1 MKIGIIANPID
12 DIKTGIGSYTYN
24 VLIELFK
31 IEYKKN
37 SDNRYTIIHRK
48 KCEHLNILLNKYNF
62 LSEIIIPVPK
72 IPLGH
77 EIQKMIITPH
87 VLKKHDFDIIHDVYH
102 FGPFLSLKKPKK
114 ILTVYDITPLL
125 YPKTHKKSKV
135 LMHRYYFPLVLK
147 KSDKIISISHH
158 TKQDLIKHFKISE
171 DKIKVIHLAA
181 NENYK
186 PLKENEINKILD
198 ETEGFVARNSLRSFL
213 KQKYNLNYPFI
224 LYVGTLE
231 PRKNI
236 PTLLKALYKL
246 KKQGIKHKL
255 VITGKKGWKY
265 KSIFETIE
273 KLNLQKDVIFT
284 GYVPDEDLPA
294 LYNAAV
300 LFVYPSLY
308 EGFGLPPLE
317 AMACG
322 TPVITSNTSSLPEVV
337 GDAGI
342 MVNPYDVDELANKM
356 YEVLTNDGLREELSK
371 KGLERAKLFSWK
383 KCAEETLKVYEEVYN
398 MK

>member
-1 MKIGIIANPID
+1 MRIGIISDRLNRPL
-12 DIKTGIGSYTYN
+12 TGIGNYVYN
-24 VLIELFK
+24 LINELSK
-31 IEYKKN
+31 IDKEDIYLINYEKN
-37 SDNRYTIIHRK
+37 NLFP
-48 KCEHLNILLNKYNF
+48 ELNK
-62 LSEIIIPVPK
+62 IIIKNPFEKFPK
-72 IPLGH
+72 KPFYFWHLY
-77 EIQKMIITPH
+77 
-87 VLKKHDFDIIHDVYH
+87 LNYYLNKKKLDLDIIHS
-102 FGPFLSLKKPKK
+102 PENASLFVKLTNQKK
-114 ILTVYDITPLL
+114 IITVYDVISL
-125 YPKTHKKSKV
+125 YFPKTFTKITVFRYKLLFSKTI
-135 LMHRYYFPLVLK
+135 K
-147 KSDKIISISHH
+147 TSDKIITVSHH
-158 TKQDLIKHFKISE
+158 TKQDIMKYFKIPE
-171 DKIKVIHLAA
+171 DKIKVIYEAA
-181 NENYK
+181 NGNYK
-186 PLKENEINKILD
+186 PLKEDEVNKI
-198 ETEGFVARNSLRSFL
+198 R
-213 KQKYNLNYPFI
+213 QKYNLNYPFI

-236 PTLLKALYKL
+236 PTLLKAYYKL

-255 VITGKKGWKY
+255 VITGKRGWKY

-284 GYVPDEDLPA
+284 GYVPDEDLPG
-294 LYNAAV
+294 LYNAAD

-342 MVNPYDVDELANKM
+342 MVNPYNVDELANAM

-383 KCAEETLKVYEEVYN
+383 KCAKEHLKVYEEVYN

>member
-1 MKIGIIANPID
+1 MRVGIIANSLNPPR
-12 DIKTGIGSYTYN
+12 TGIGNVVYN
-24 VLIELFK
+24 VLDNIPKKYGKNIYLINYEENELFNEMNYINIPNPFKK
-31 IEYKKN
+31 IFKGFLWCQLLPMKN
-37 SDNRYTIIHRK
+37 ELK
-48 KCEHLNILLNKYNF
+48 F
-62 LSEIIIPVPK
+62 L
-72 IPLGH
+72 
-77 EIQKMIITPH
+77 
-87 VLKKHDFDIIHDVYH
+87 DIIHN
-102 FGPFLSLKKPKK
+102 PSQTMATALKFKQKY
-114 ILTVYDITPLL
+114 IFTVCDITPILHPETHRTTGVL
-125 YPKTHKKSKV
+125 THKYIFPKTIKSA
-135 LMHRYYFPLVLK
+135 
-147 KSDKIISISHH
+147 DKIISISHH
-158 TKQDLIKHFKISE
+158 TKQDLIKYFKITE

-186 PLKENEINKILD
+186 PLNEKEIINI
-198 ETEGFVARNSLRSFL
+198 
-213 KQKYNLNYPFI
+213 KQKYNLNYSFI

-265 KSIFETIE
+265 KSIFETID

-294 LYNAAV
+294 LYNAAD

-342 MVNPYDVDELANKM
+342 MVNPYDVDELANKI

-383 KCAEETLKVYEEVYN
+383 KCAEEHLKVYEEVYN

>member
-1 MKIGIIANPID
+1 MKIGIISEKLNPPRTGVGNYLYNTLKATAKLQNKNYCLINYQHNNLIPSAN
-12 DIKTGIGSYTYN
+12 
-24 VLIELFK
+24 LIVV
-31 IEYKKN
+31 KKPFN
-37 SDNRYTIIHRK
+37 NRY
-48 KCEHLNILLNKYNF
+48 LWYQILPINNSLEN
-62 LSEIIIPVPK
+62 L
-72 IPLGH
+72 
-77 EIQKMIITPH
+77 
-87 VLKKHDFDIIHDVYH
+87 DIIHNPFQIPTILNFKQKYIMSVLDLIQILFPKEIEKSVYL
-102 FGPFLSLKKPKK
+102 FQKIILS
-114 ILTVYDITPLL
+114 
-125 YPKTHKKSKV
+125 KSI
-135 LMHRYYFPLVLK
+135 
-147 KSDKIISISHH
+147 KSADKIISISHH
-158 TKQDLIKHFKISE
+158 TKQDIIKYFKIPE

-186 PLKENEINKILD
+186 PLRENEINDI
-198 ETEGFVARNSLRSFL
+198 

-246 KKQGIKHKL
+246 KKMGTKHKL

-294 LYNAAV
+294 LYNAAD
-300 LFVYPSLY
+300 LFVYPSIY

-322 TPVITSNTSSLPEVV
+322 TPVVTSNTSSLPEVV

-342 MVNPYDVDELANKM
+342 MVNPYDVNELAKAM

-383 KCAEETLKVYEEVYN
+383 KCAEEHLKVYEEVYN
-398 MK
+398 VK

>member
-1 MKIGIIANPID
+1 MPIV
-12 DIKTGIGSYTYN
+12 IPP
-24 VLIELFK
+24 
-31 IEYKKN
+31 
-37 SDNRYTIIHRK
+37 
-48 KCEHLNILLNKYNF
+48 NKY
-62 LSEIIIPVPK
+62 SI
-72 IPLGH
+72 
-77 EIQKMIITPH
+77 
-87 VLKKHDFDIIHDVYH
+87 KKYFMYRA
-102 FGPFLSLKKPKK
+102 
-114 ILTVYDITPLL
+114 LL
-125 YPKTHKKSKV
+125 PRTIKSA
-135 LMHRYYFPLVLK
+135 
-147 KSDKIISISHH
+147 DKIIAISHH
-158 TKQDLIKHFKISE
+158 TKNDIIQHFKIPE

-181 NENYK
+181 NKNYK
-186 PLKENEINKILD
+186 PLQGDKINKI
-198 ETEGFVARNSLRSFL
+198 
-213 KQKYNLNYPFI
+213 KQKYDLNCPFI
-224 LYVGTLE
+224 LYVGGLA
-231 PRKNI
+231 PNKNVKRLI
-236 PTLLKALYKL
+236 QAFYKL
-246 KKQGIKHKL
+246 KKQGINHKL
-255 VITGKKGWKY
+255 ILTGVKRWKY

-294 LYNAAV
+294 LYNAAD

-356 YEVLTNDGLREELSK
+356 YEVLTNDGLGEELSK

-383 KCAEETLKVYEEVYN
+383 KCAEEHLKVYEEVYN

>member
-1 MKIGIIANPID
+1 MKVGIVSDRLNRTLTGVGNYVYNLIKELSKIDKNIYLINYKENNLFPELNKIIIKNPFDIFPKKYSYYFWHLYLNYYLNTEKID
-12 DIKTGIGSYTYN
+12 LDIVHSPENVSLFIKFKKTK
-24 VLIELFK
+24 K
-31 IEYKKN
+31 IITIYDIMAFCFPDVCN
-37 SDNRYTIIHRK
+37 FITRNRYK
-48 KCEHLNILLNKYNF
+48 ILL
-62 LSEIIIPVPK
+62 
-72 IPLGH
+72 
-77 EIQKMIITPH
+77 
-87 VLKKHDFDIIHDVYH
+87 
-102 FGPFLSLKKPKK
+102 
-114 ILTVYDITPLL
+114 
-125 YPKTHKKSKV
+125 PKT
-135 LMHRYYFPLVLK
+135 LK
-147 KSDKIISISHH
+147 TSDKIISISNH
-158 TKQDLIKHFKISE
+158 TKQDLIKHFKIPE

-181 NENYK
+181 NEDYK
-186 PLKENEINKILD
+186 PLKENEINKI
-198 ETEGFVARNSLRSFL
+198 

-224 LYVGTLE
+224 LYVGGLA
-231 PRKNI
+231 PNKNI
-236 PTLLKALYKL
+236 ERLIQAFYKL
-246 KKQGIKHKL
+246 KKQGINHKL
-255 VITGKKGWKY
+255 ILTGIKRYKY

-284 GYVPDEDLPA
+284 GYVPDEDLPG
-294 LYNAAV
+294 LYNAAD

-342 MVNPYDVDELANKM
+342 MVNPYDVDELAKAM

-383 KCAEETLKVYEEVYN
+383 KCAEEHLKVYEEVYN

>member
-1 MKIGIIANPID
+1 MKIGIIANSLNPPR
-12 DIKTGIGSYTYN
+12 TGVGNVLYN
-24 VLIELFK
+24 VLKNIPK
-31 IEYKKN
+31 RKYKNFYLINYEKN
-37 SDNRYTIIHRK
+37 
-48 KCEHLNILLNKYNF
+48 NIFPETNK
-62 LSEIIIPVPK
+62 IIIKNPF
-72 IPLGH
+72 
-77 EIQKMIITPH
+77 KMAKTFLWYQTLPMKNE
-87 VLKKHDFDIIHDVYH
+87 LKELDIIHNPYQLPT
-102 FGPFLSLKKPKK
+102 FFNFKQKYILSVLDIIQILFPKE
-114 ILTVYDITPLL
+114 I
-125 YPKTHKKSKV
+125 KKSVYISQKIM
-135 LMHRYYFPLVLK
+135 LS
-147 KSDKIISISHH
+147 KSIQSADKIISISHH
-158 TKQDLIKHFKISE
+158 TKNDIIKHFKIPK

-186 PLKENEINKILD
+186 PLNEKEIDKI
-198 ETEGFVARNSLRSFL
+198 

-236 PTLLKALYKL
+236 PTLLKAFYKL
-246 KKQGIKHKL
+246 KKRGIIHKL

-294 LYNAAV
+294 LYNAAD
-300 LFVYPSLY
+300 LFVYPSIY

-317 AMACG
+317 AMQCG

-371 KGLERAKLFSWK
+371 KGIERAKLFSWK
-383 KCAEETLKVYEEVYN
+383 KCAEEHLKVYEEVYN